1 MCSGQPNRKAKPIMR
16 QMTIAV
22 ILSSGLLAGGGLSAR
37 AADWPTYLM
46 NNQRNAVTD
55 EKLAPPLAEVWAHP
69 ARHTP
74 QPAWP
79 PPAKR
84 DFYNQGRRTDPLDAR
99 STLGR
104 AYQVAVAGN
113 SLYYALPANHALIC
127 VDVRTGKTRWRF
139 FAEGPVRLAPSVRD
153 GRLYF
158 GSDDGHVYCLD
169 AAGKLVWKSR
179 IGPKEEDRRLPG
191 NGHMI
196 SLWPVR
202 SSVLVEKDAVY
213 ACAGLF
219 PLQGTYRCAL
229 DRKTG
234 KPIWQVKGGSVQ
246 GHLVSMGGKILAPT
260 GRTAAHAF
268 MAEDGK
274 KAQTGASS
282 SRGTYIVAA
291 GKTTFFQTGRHYR
304 GLAVSGLGKTKGE
317 RHWVYSSE
325 FVVARKGIT
334 YFHGKRGIAAIR
346 FEKYPAWSVKRSA
359 LKDQITSARWYIR
372 KIDRKKDP
380 AKYGK
385 AKAKLDGMIKTAA
398 ELESKLQAAVLW
410 RRKLSPRSRA
420 YSLIMSGDVLF
431 AGRDGAVVAISAK
444 DGKDLWTG
452 TVKGKVYGLA
462 VAGGRLYASTDKGV
476 IHCFMPGGNAIKSGS
491 AAAAPDPLPR
501 KGLSKST
508 AVEGILKQLST
519 RQGYCLVLGAR
530 SESLL
535 RELAAQ
541 TRFKII
547 AVESDEKY
555 IAGLRRSL
563 DACGLYGRIAV
574 HHGAS
579 QKLPYPPYFANLVII
594 GSATATAPKE
604 VCRVLRPCGGV
615 AVMADGA
622 SPKTW
627 LKGVLPAG
635 GRFTPSGA
643 LQRGPLPGAGE
654 WTHQYAAPNNRTT
667 SNDPYVHGNLVPLW
681 FGAPGPREMVDR
693 HNCPAASLFKNGRL
707 FIPANERIIAID
719 AYNGTRLWSLD
730 VPGSRRVGVPKD
742 SSQMAV
748 AADTVYI
755 VVKGECRGINAVT
768 GKRSVTLKVP
778 ATGEKREWGYLAV
791 LGDRAIGTSQR
802 PGASF
807 NEPGLALIIWKDFK
821 PIIISTGIFS
831 LDRKSGA
838 KQWHYRNGAILNSG
852 IAIGDGRVY
861 LLEARNEQAKS
872 NSKGRIRV
880 DKFLSGN
887 NFLVA
892 LDLKTGRKLWE
903 QPVKLPYQHGV
914 YLYHAEG
921 KVLAV
926 GPYNRIREIKGK
938 KKNMVHYGLYA
949 FEAKTGKSIWNTEV
963 KTNWGVNGN
972 HGQQWRHPVI
982 VGNEIMSRI
991 FACDL
996 NTGRLLPPI
1005 RGGDCGVS
1013 SSSASATFY
1022 RHGRGNISIYDLNVR
1037 RARSLNKVTRSG
1049 CFVNLIP
1056 AGGILSIPESSSG
1069 CTCNYPLQT
1078 SLAYVPTGGLTPFI
1092 RPFYRKFKDT
1102 VTISLGPIMPG
1113 GAIHYTLDGS
1123 EPNSKSPKYTKPF
1136 AITNTTTVKARL
1148 LGPSNVSRAA
1158 VSAKF
1163 IRQPAPKR
1171 LGSK

>member
-1 MCSGQPNRKAKPIMR
+1 MNGKNGNVIPRPF
-16 QMTIAV
+16 AV
-22 ILSSGLLAGGGLSAR
+22 VLAGLLAAGGLSAR

-46 NNQRNAVTD
+46 NNQRNAVSD
-55 EKLAPPLAEVWAHP
+55 EKLKPPLSEVWAYR
-69 ARHTP
+69 ARHAP

-99 STLGR
+99 SILGR
-104 AYQVAVAGN
+104 AYPVVVAGD
-113 SLYYALPANHALIC
+113 SLYYASPANHAIIC
-127 VDVRTGKTRWRF
+127 VDVRTGKARWRF

-153 GRLYF
+153 GKVYF

-169 AAGKLVWKSR
+169 AAGKQIWKSR
-179 IGPKEEDRRLPG
+179 ISPKEVDRRLPG

-202 SSVLVEKDAVY
+202 SSVLVEGKAAY

-282 SRGTYIVAA
+282 SRGTYIVTA
-291 GKTTFFQTGRHYR
+291 GKTTFFQTGRLYR
-304 GLAVSGLGKTKGE
+304 SLAVSGLGKTKGE
-317 RHWVYSSE
+317 RHWAYSSE
-325 FVVARKGIT
+325 FIVARKGIS

-346 FEKYPAWSVKRSA
+346 FEKYPTWSVKRSF
-359 LKDQITSARWYIR
+359 LRNSITSARWKLG
-372 KIDRKKDP
+372 KIDRKKD
-380 AKYGK
+380 AAGYEE
-385 AKAKLDGMIKTAA
+385 AKAKLDGMIKSTA
-398 ELESKLQAAVLW
+398 ELESKLQGAVLW
-410 RRKLSPRSRA
+410 RRKLSLRSRA

-431 AGRDGAVVAISAK
+431 AGRNGAVVAISAK

-462 VAGGRLYASTDKGV
+462 VAGGRLYASTDKGT
-476 IHCFMPGGNAIKSGS
+476 IHCFMPGRNA
-491 AAAAPDPLPR
+491 
-501 KGLSKST
+501 SKSASAPAASRPPAGKNVIAGP
-508 AVEGILKQLST
+508 AVERILKQLST

-535 RELAAQ
+535 RELASQ

-563 DACGLYGRIAV
+563 DASGLYGRIAV

-579 QKLPYPPYFANLVII
+579 QKLPYPPYFANLVVIA
-594 GSATATAPKE
+594 SATATAPKE
-604 VCRVLRPCGGV
+604 VCRVLRPYGGL

-627 LKGVLPAG
+627 LKGVLPPG
-635 GRFTPSGA
+635 GRFTPAGA

-654 WTHQYAAPNNRTT
+654 WTHQYAAPDNRAT
-667 SNDPYVHGNLVPLW
+667 SNDPYVRGQLAPLW

-693 HNCPAASLFKNGRL
+693 HNLAAAPLFKDGRI
-707 FIPANERIIAID
+707 FVPANERIIAID
-719 AYNGTRLWSLD
+719 AYNGTRLWSMD
-730 VPGSRRVGVPKD
+730 VPGSRRVGVAKD
-742 SSQMAV
+742 SGQMAV
-748 AADTVYI
+748 ADDSVYI
-755 VVKGECRGINAVT
+755 VVKGECWGINAAT
-768 GKRSVTLKVP
+768 GKRSITLKVP
-778 ATGEKREWGYLAV
+778 ATGEKREWGYLAF
-791 LGDRAIGTSQR
+791 LGNQAIGTSQR

-807 NEPGLALIIWKDFK
+807 GEPGRLALIIRRDFQ
-821 PIIISTGIFS
+821 PVIVSSGIFS

-838 KQWHYRNGAILNSG
+838 KHWHYQNGTIMNSC

-861 LLEARNEQAKS
+861 LLEARNAPAKS
-872 NSKGRIRV
+872 DEKGRIRV
-880 DKFLSGN
+880 DKFLSGS

-892 LDLKTGRKLWE
+892 LDLKTGAKLWE
-903 QPVKLPYQHGV
+903 QPVKLPFHHGAF
-914 YLYHAEG
+914 LYYAEG

-926 GPYNRIREIKGK
+926 GPYNRIREIRGK
-938 KKNMVHYGLYA
+938 KKNTVHYGLYA

-996 NTGRLLPPI
+996 NTGRRLPSIP
-1005 RGGDCGVS
+1005 GGDCGVS

-1022 RHGRGNISIYDLNVR
+1022 RHGRGNLSMYDLNVR
-1037 RARSLNKVTRSG
+1037 RGRSLNKVTRSG
-1049 CFVNLIP
+1049 CFLNLIP

-1069 CTCNYPLQT
+1069 CTCEYPLQT

-1102 VTISLGPIMPG
+1102 VTLSLGPIMPG

-1148 LGPSNVSRAA
+1148 LGPSNVSRSA
-1158 VSAKF
+1158 VSARF
-1163 IRQPAPKR
+1163 TRQPLLKP
-1171 LGSK
+1171 